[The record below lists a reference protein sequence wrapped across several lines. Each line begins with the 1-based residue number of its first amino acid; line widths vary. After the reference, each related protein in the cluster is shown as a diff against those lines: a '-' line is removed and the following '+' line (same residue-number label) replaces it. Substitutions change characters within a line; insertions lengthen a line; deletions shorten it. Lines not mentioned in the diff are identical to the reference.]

1 MARELFARTR
11 KKVISFDQ
19 NGEFYHRKAR
29 KHMDN
34 SNYLNALNLYR
45 KAVEKEPQNVEY
57 LLDLAEVFTEMG
69 CYDQSSRVLFTI
81 LQKEKARFDCYFGLG
96 CNFLGMQD
104 YDKAIECFEKYLD
117 IDPYG
122 IYSEE
127 ARDLLEVLEDYE
139 YYFDENPDGFD
150 SGESNIYTLA
160 TEGKDLLDQGEYK
173 EAIKK
178 LEKVICL
185 DPDLLFVKNNLALAY
200 FCAGRLN
207 QAIDLSLDV
216 IEREPQNIHAN
227 CNLCLFINE
236 RDGAKA
242 GEKYLDAIID
252 FKTQDPEEIHK
263 IAVTLCEL
271 KEHERANLVLKRLLQ
286 YKPYDIRIL
295 HYVAVSCFN
304 LGKYREAYKYWRKID
319 RIDPDNT
326 VSDFYLKLVQEY
338 LNGDKTGGEIS
349 YHFQV
354 PYDEILL
361 RIKKLNSI
369 LKLDEKS
376 LLIKW
381 RYDDSFRMLLYW
393 GLELNDK
400 LIKKAILNV
409 VASFND
415 RKAEE
420 FLREFLLRISESE
433 ELKTE
438 ALGLLKQMSAQEPY
452 MAYVDDGLVEVKVD
466 ILEEDAFII
475 PSDMEVVIQTA
486 VNMMEGRYEEGYQDD
501 VRQIWTKFLKSLYPN
516 ELPRIKKYEAWAAAI
531 ELYYCME
538 HGIYVKNK
546 DVSDHYGISYSSLY
560 NNYNRIRMIL
570 QEK

>member
-1 MARELFARTR
+1 MARELFARTQ
-11 KKVISFDQ
+11 KKVIPFDQ
-19 NGEFYHRKAR
+19 NGQFYHRKAR

-34 SNYLNALNLYR
+34 NNYLNALNLYR

-69 CYDQSSRVLFTI
+69 CFDQSSRVLFTI

-104 YDKAIECFEKYLD
+104 YDKAMECFEKYLD

-122 IYSEE
+122 MYSDE

-139 YYFDENPDGFD
+139 YYYDDNPDGFD
-150 SGESNIYTLA
+150 SDEGNIYTLA
-160 TEGKDLLDQGEYK
+160 TEGKDLLDRGEYK
-173 EAIKK
+173 KAIKK
-178 LEKVICL
+178 LEKVVRL
-185 DPDLLFVKNNLALAY
+185 DPNLLFVKNNLALAY

-207 QAIDLSLDV
+207 QAIDLGLDV
-216 IEREPQNIHAN
+216 IEKDPQNIHAN
-227 CNLCLFINE
+227 CNVCLFLNE
-236 RDGAKA
+236 RDGKR
-242 GEKYLDAIID
+242 GSEKYLDAIIN
-252 FKTQDPEEIHK
+252 FRTQDPEEIHK

-271 KEHERANLVLKRLLQ
+271 NEHDRANQVLRRLLQ

-295 HYVAVSCFN
+295 HYVAASCFN

-319 RIDPDNT
+319 RIDPDNN
-326 VSDFYLKLVQEY
+326 VSDFYLRLVQEY
-338 LNGDKTGGEIS
+338 LDGEKDGGEIS

-361 RIKKLNSI
+361 RIKELNDI
-369 LKLDEKS
+369 LKLDEKD

-381 RYDDSFRMLLYW
+381 KHDDSFRTLLYW
-393 GLELNDK
+393 GLELNDE

-415 RKAEE
+415 GKSEE
-420 FLREFLLRISESE
+420 FLREFLLRITESE

-438 ALGLLKQMSAQEPY
+438 ALGLLKQMAAKEPY
-452 MAYVDDGLVEVKVD
+452 MAYVDEGLVEIKVD
-466 ILEEDAFII
+466 ILEGDSFQI
-475 PSDMEVVIQTA
+475 PVEMEMVIHIA
-486 VNMMEGRYEEGYQDD
+486 GHMMEGRYGEGYEEDIKE
-501 VRQIWTKFLKSLYPN
+501 IWTEFVKSLYPDR
-516 ELPRIKKYEAWAAAI
+516 LPRIRKHEAWAAAV

-538 HGIYVKNK
+538 QGIYVKNRE
-546 DVSDHYGISYSSLY
+546 VSDYYGISYSALY
-560 NNYNRIRMIL
+560 NNYNRLKAVLRG
-570 QEK
+570 K